1 MSPGSGSAGP
11 GARCRRHR
19 ALAQAHLVDP
29 KEDARR
35 EGRLIVFVD
44 ESGLSQRPPRV
55 CTWAAK
61 GETPVIQFHISWH
74 QLSLIAAMHFN
85 CACFRLHEGTI
96 AKEQVVESLNAL
108 LAHWRRRLLALWYGM
123 QRHRGKLVRN
133 YDASTGGR
141 LKLHF
146 LLVYAPALN
155 PVEFLWA
162 WLKRHALAN
171 YCPDTF
177 AELRHTAR
185 GRLKSAQRRSVI
197 IAACW

>member
-1 MSPGSGSAGP
+1 M
-11 GARCRRHR
+11 
-19 ALAQAHLVDP
+19 
-29 KEDARR
+29 
-35 EGRLIVFVD
+35 
-44 ESGLSQRPPRV
+44 
-55 CTWAAK
+55 K
-61 GETPVIQFHISWH
+61 GETPVIQFHINWH
-74 QLSLIAAMHFN
+74 ELSLIAAMHFN
-85 CACFRLHEGTI
+85 GVCFRLHEGTI

-108 LAHWRRRLLALWYGM
+108 LAHWRRRLLTLWHSL
-123 QRHRGKLVRN
+123 QRHRSKLVRN
-133 YDASTGGR
+133 YVASTGGR